1 MTNKNFLNKGVIEWM
16 RKYEKLKKKNA
27 EMAYNLL

>member
-1 MTNKNFLNKGVIEWM
+1 MTNKNFLNKWVIEWM
-16 RKYEKLKKKNA
+16 RKYEKLKKNA